1 MNEQNSVVNANETTL
16 QTTPQ
21 NDIMPQATQYRSMW
35 NDSEMLAQAWKCA
48 GFLSQTALVPE
59 TYRHSTANPS
69 GTANCLIAIDLANR
83 SGLPPLTVMQNL
95 YIVKGKPAWAGQFAI
110 ALVNASRR
118 FSRPL
123 RPVFFG
129 EEGTATWGCYM
140 ETYDL
145 EGNKVVGS
153 KITMQMAKDEGW
165 IDKSGSKWKTMPE
178 QMLMYRAG
186 AFFARVHCPDVLYGV
201 QMAEE
206 VKDTYGYD
214 ENEKPKVTIE
224 I

>member
-1 MNEQNSVVNANETTL
+1 MDNEKTLTPATETAVAPVS
-16 QTTPQ
+16 Q
-21 NDIMPQATQYRSMW
+21 DIMPQAQQYRSMW
-35 NDSEMLAQAWKCA
+35 NDKDMLGQAYNCA
-48 GFLSQTALVPE
+48 KYLSASALVPE
-59 TYRHSTANPS
+59 TYQNRPE
-69 GTANCLIAIDLANR
+69 NCLIALDLANR
-83 SGLPPLTVMQNL
+83 SGMSPLTVMQNL
-95 YIVKGKPAWAGQFAI
+95 YVVKGKPAWAGQFAI

-123 RPVFFG
+123 KPIFFG
-129 EEGTATWGCYM
+129 EEGTMTWGCYM
-140 ETYDL
+140 ETYDF
-145 EGNKVVGS
+145 EGNKVIGS

-201 QMAEE
+201 QMVEE
-206 VKDTYGYD
+206 VKDVDGY
-214 ENEKPKVTIE
+214 ESAEKLKVTIE

>member
-1 MNEQNSVVNANETTL
+1 MNEENSVTTNSETSMQVQPAT
-16 QTTPQ
+16 
-21 NDIMPQATQYRSMW
+21 DIMPQATQYRSMW
-35 NDSEMLAQAWKCA
+35 NDTTMLEQAWRCA
-48 GFLSQTALVPE
+48 GFLGQSALVPE
-59 TYRHSTANPS
+59 TYQRHPE
-69 GTANCLIAIDLANR
+69 NCLIALDLANR
-83 SGLPPLTVMQNL
+83 SGMSPLTVMQNL

-129 EEGTATWGCYM
+129 EESTANWGCYM

-145 EGNKVVGS
+145 EGNKVVGA

-201 QMAEE
+201 QMADE
-206 VKDTYGYD
+206 VKDTYGYESD
-214 ENEKPKVTIE
+214 EKPKVTIE

>member
-1 MNEQNSVVNANETTL
+1 MNENNSVLNANENSL
-16 QTTPQ
+16 QTAPQ
-21 NDIMPQATQYRSMW
+21 TDIMPQAQQYRSMW
-35 NDSEMLAQAWKCA
+35 NDSAMLEQAWKCA
-48 GFLSQTALVPE
+48 DFLSKSALVPE
-59 TYRHSTANPS
+59 TTYQRQPQ
-69 GTANCLIAIDLANR
+69 NCLIALDLANR
-83 SGLPPLTVMQNL
+83 SGMSPLTVMQNL

-110 ALVNASRR
+110 ALVNGSRR
-118 FSRPL
+118 FAKPL

-129 EEGTATWGCYM
+129 EPNTMSWGCYM
-140 ETYDL
+140 ETYDYD
-145 EGNKVVGS
+145 GNKVEGA

-214 ENEKPKVTIE
+214 SDEKPKVTIE

>member
-1 MNEQNSVVNANETTL
+1 MNESNGVVNAPETAA
-16 QTTPQ
+16 QTAPQ
-21 NDIMPQATQYRSMW
+21 TDIMPQATQYRSMW
-35 NDSEMLAQAWKCA
+35 NDKELLGQAWQCA
-48 GFLSQTALVPE
+48 GFLAQSALVPE
-59 TYRHSTANPS
+59 TYQKHPE
-69 GTANCLIAIDLANR
+69 NCLIALDLANR
-83 SGLPPLTVMQNL
+83 SGMSPLTVMQNL

-118 FSRPL
+118 FSKPL

-129 EEGTATWGCYM
+129 EENTNTWGCYM

-145 EGNKVVGS
+145 EGNKVTGS
-153 KITMQMAKDEGW
+153 KITLQMAKDEGW
-165 IDKSGSKWKTMPE
+165 FSKSGSKWQTMPE

-206 VKDTYGYD
+206 VKDALGYD

>member
-1 MNEQNSVVNANETTL
+1 MNEQNTIVNANETAL
-16 QTTPQ
+16 QTAPQ
-21 NDIMPQATQYRSMW
+21 TDIMPQAQMYRSMW
-35 NDSEMLAQAWKCA
+35 NDSQMLTQAYNASKYLA
-48 GFLSQTALVPE
+48 SSMLVPE
-59 TYRHSTANPS
+59 TYKGHPE
-69 GTANCLIAIDLANR
+69 NCLIALDLANR
-83 SGLPPLTVMQNL
+83 SGMSPLTVMQNL

-118 FSRPL
+118 FAKPL

-129 EEGTATWGCYM
+129 EEGTNTWGCYM
-140 ETYDL
+140 ETVDL
-145 EGNKVVGS
+145 EGNKVVGA
-153 KITMQMAKDEGW
+153 KITIQMAKDEGW
-165 IDKSGSKWKTMPE
+165 FAKSGSKWLTMPE

-201 QMAEE
+201 QIAEE

>member
-1 MNEQNSVVNANETTL
+1 MDENNSVVNATETTM
-16 QTTPQ
+16 QVAPQ
-21 NDIMPQATQYRSMW
+21 VDIMPQATQYRSMW
-35 NDSEMLAQAWKCA
+35 NDTDMLGQAWKCA
-48 GFLSQTALVPE
+48 GFLSQSALVPE
-59 TYRHSTANPS
+59 TYKGHPE
-69 GTANCLIAIDLANR
+69 NCLIALDLANR
-83 SGLPPLTVMQNL
+83 SGMSPLTVMQNL

-145 EGNKVVGS
+145 EGNKVVGT

-165 IDKSGSKWKTMPE
+165 VDKSGSKWKTMPE

-214 ENEKPKVTIE
+214 SDEKPKVTIE

>member
-1 MNEQNSVVNANETTL
+1 MNEQNSVVNANETAL
-16 QTTPQ
+16 QTAPE
-21 NDIMPQATQYRSMW
+21 NNIMPQAQMYRSMW
-35 NDSEMLAQAWKCA
+35 NDSQMLTQSYNASKYLA
-48 GFLSQTALVPE
+48 SSMLVPE
-59 TYRHSTANPS
+59 TYKGHPE
-69 GTANCLIAIDLANR
+69 NCLIALDLANR
-83 SGLPPLTVMQNL
+83 SGLSPLTVMQNL

-118 FSRPL
+118 FAKPL

-129 EEGTATWGCYM
+129 EEGTNTWGCYM
-140 ETYDL
+140 ETVDL
-145 EGNKVVGS
+145 DGNKVVGA
-153 KITMQMAKDEGW
+153 KITIQMAKDEGW
-165 IDKSGSKWKTMPE
+165 VAKSGSKWLTMPE

-201 QMAEE
+201 QMVEE

-214 ENEKPKVTIE
+214 DNEKPKVTIE

>member
-59 TYRHSTANPS
+59 TYRQSTANPS

-129 EEGTATWGCYM
+129 EEGTSTWGCYM

-145 EGNKVVGS
+145 EGKKVVGS

-165 IDKSGSKWKTMPE
+165 LDKSGSKWKTMPE

>member
-1 MNEQNSVVNANETTL
+1 MSEETKVTNSETAVVNTN
-16 QTTPQ
+16 P
-21 NDIMPQATQYRSMW
+21 NDIMPQAQQYRSMW
-35 NDSEMLAQAWKCA
+35 NDSQMLGQAWRCA
-48 GFLSQTALVPE
+48 EFLSSSALVPE
-59 TYRHSTANPS
+59 TYQRHPE
-69 GTANCLIAIDLANR
+69 NCLIALDLANR
-83 SGLPPLTVMQNL
+83 SGMSPLTVMQNL

-118 FSRPL
+118 FAKPL
-123 RPVFFG
+123 KPIFFG
-129 EEGTATWGCYM
+129 EEGTNTWGCYM

-145 EGNKVVGS
+145 EGNKVVGA
-153 KITMQMAKDEGW
+153 KITIQMAKDEGW
-165 IDKSGSKWKTMPE
+165 YGKNGSKWATMPE

-214 ENEKPKVTIE
+214 ENEKAKVTIAL
-224 I
+224 